1 MTREIAWNSEPSPV
15 TLFEENWRADTPAM
29 HARRSTLEAEMTRR
43 EWLRNAVF
51 AASVWRPRGLHAHA
65 GRLASMNMRSAR
77 DAVDHVLLGAAD
89 LDRAMAWFEA
99 RTGVKP
105 VFGGVH
111 PGRGTRNALASLGG
125 RQYLEIIAPD
135 PAQKAFSFQLDLR
148 KLQAP
153 KIVNWAVASDDVDI
167 PTAIAAKAKYAVYG
181 PQEGSRMRPD
191 GAMLQWRTVGV
202 LAPFRDAEVDP
213 MPFFIQWGSG
223 VKHPSEDSP
232 AGCRLAAFELRHPE
246 AAALRALL
254 AVFDIDAVVAQA
266 DRPGLTATLDTP
278 RGKVML

>member
-1 MTREIAWNSEPSPV
+1 MAPERGIRSERLAAPWTP
-15 TLFEENWRADTPAM
+15 RACRTARVHE
-29 HARRSTLEAEMTRR
+29 HAK
-43 EWLRNAVF
+43 
-51 AASVWRPRGLHAHA
+51 RPRRCGSCPARHCGPRSRDGVVRGTHGREAGLRRCA
-65 GRLASMNMRSAR
+65 
-77 DAVDHVLLGAAD
+77 
-89 LDRAMAWFEA
+89 
-99 RTGVKP
+99 
-105 VFGGVH
+105 

-125 RQYLEIIAPD
+125 RQYLEIIPPD

-153 KIVNWAVASDDVDI
+153 RIVNWAVASDDVDI